1 MDPAAV
7 LERVLGDRRV
17 ARIMAILDTFGKAP
31 GGLLANG
38 LAFSTLFASIPT
50 LLLALG
56 LAGIVADDATVE
68 KISNAMIEA
77 FPPLADIIESSTL
90 AVNQG
95 AAITGLI
102 GLVGVIWAVSQL
114 YVTLDV
120 AFSRIFSAAPERDV
134 VRRTARGFLWVAILA
149 AAIIGLIVLASIA
162 TALDALLPGTF
173 PVAGTIVT
181 VLGSQPF
188 LLLATIGGVAL
199 LYRVMP
205 PSAPSLRTLLPPA
218 VVAGLAIWLLTQ
230 AFTFLAPRLVG
241 VAALAGSLATA
252 FIALAWLS
260 FLFQALLYGA
270 SWMKV
275 RNDDALARM
284 GAGSAVTGSG
294 DDPGSGDLGGA
305 APPAEAGG
313 GGE

>member
-17 ARIMAILDTFGKAP
+17 ARIMAVLDTFGKAP

-56 LAGIVADDATVE
+56 LAGLIAQGDQAVVE
-68 KISNAMIEA
+68 RISNALIEA
-77 FPPLADIIESSTL
+77 FPPLTEIIESSTL
-90 AVNQG
+90 AVSQG
-95 AAITGLI
+95 AVITGLI
-102 GLVGVIWAVSQL
+102 GLVGVVWTVSQL

-120 AFSRIFSAAPERDV
+120 AFSRIFSASPERDII
-134 VRRTARGFLWVAILA
+134 RRTARGFVWVAILA
-149 AAIIGLIVLASIA
+149 AAIIGLVVLASIA
-162 TALDALLPGTF
+162 TAFDALVPGTF
-173 PVAGTIVT
+173 PIAGTILSIV
-181 VLGSQPF
+181 GSQAF
-188 LLLATIGGVAL
+188 LLAATVAGVGV

-205 PSAPSLRTLLPPA
+205 PRPLSLRTLGPPA
-218 VVAGLAIWLLTQ
+218 IVAGLAIWLLTQ
-230 AFTFLAPRLVG
+230 AFAFLAPRLVG

-270 SWMKV
+270 AWVKV
-275 RNDDALARM
+275 REDERRAR
-284 GAGSAVTGSG
+284 
-294 DDPGSGDLGGA
+294 SGDLGGA
-305 APPAEAGG
+305 APATEPSG

>member
-17 ARIMAILDTFGKAP
+17 ARVMAVLDTFGKAP

-56 LAGIVADDATVE
+56 MAGFVATPDVVE
-68 KISNAMIEA
+68 KISDALIEA
-77 FPPLADIIESSTL
+77 FPPLADIITSSMV
-90 AVNQG
+90 AVSQG

-102 GLVGVIWAVSQL
+102 GLAGVIWTVSQL

-120 AFSRIFSAAPERDV
+120 AFSRIFSAIPERDV
-134 VRRTARGFLWVAILA
+134 IRRTARGFVWVAILA
-149 AAIIGLIVLASIA
+149 AAIISLIMLASIA
-162 TALDALLPGTF
+162 TAFDTLLPGSF
-173 PVAGTIVT
+173 PVAGTILSI
-181 VLGSQPF
+181 LGSQVF
-188 LLLATIGGVAL
+188 LLLATIGGVGL

-205 PSAPSLRTLLPPA
+205 PTPPTLGSLGLPA
-218 VVAGLAIWLLTQ
+218 ILAGLAIWLLTQ
-230 AFTFLAPRLVG
+230 AFAFLAPRLVG

-270 SWMKV
+270 AWVKV
-275 RNDDALARM
+275 REDERR
-284 GAGSAVTGSG
+284 VR
-294 DDPGSGDLGGA
+294 SGDLGGA
-305 APPAEAGG
+305 AAAAEPGG

>member
-1 MDPAAV
+1 MDLAPV

-56 LAGIVADDATVE
+56 LAGLIADETTVRKITDALI
-68 KISNAMIEA
+68 KA
-77 FPPLADIIESSTL
+77 FPPLTDIIESSMV
-90 AVNQG
+90 AVSQG
-95 AAITGLI
+95 AAVTGLI
-102 GLVGVIWAVSQL
+102 GLVGVIWTVSQL

-120 AFSRIFSAAPERDV
+120 AFSRIFAATPERDV
-134 VRRTARGFLWVAILA
+134 IKRTARGFLWVALLA
-149 AAIIGLIVLASIA
+149 ALIIGLIVLASVA

-173 PVAGTIVT
+173 PFAGTVLRIV
-181 VLGSQPF
+181 GSEGF
-188 LLLATIGGVAL
+188 LLVATIVGVGVV
-199 LYRVMP
+199 YRVMP
-205 PSAPSLRTLLPPA
+205 PRAPGLGTLAPPA
-218 VVAGLAIWLLTQ
+218 IVAGLAMWALTQ

-270 SWMKV
+270 AWVKV
-275 RNDDALARM
+275 RDDERR
-284 GAGSAVTGSG
+284 GRSG
-294 DDPGSGDLGGA
+294 GLGRPAPAAEPGGRGQ
-305 APPAEAGG
+305 
-313 GGE
+313 

>member
-1 MDPAAV
+1 MELAPV
-7 LERVLGDRRV
+7 LERILGDRRV

-56 LAGIVADDATVE
+56 LAGLIADEATVE
-68 KISNAMIEA
+68 KITDALIKA
-77 FPPLADIIESSTL
+77 VPPLTDIIESSVV

-95 AAITGLI
+95 AVVTGIIGLI
-102 GLVGVIWAVSQL
+102 GVIWTVSQL

-120 AFSRIFSAAPERDV
+120 AFSRIFAATPERDI
-134 VRRTARGFLWVAILA
+134 VRRTARGFLWVALLA
-149 AAIIGLIVLASIA
+149 ALIIGLIVLASVA
-162 TALDALLPGTF
+162 TALDALLPGSF
-173 PVAGTIVT
+173 PFAGTIVRI
-181 VLGSQPF
+181 VGSEWF
-188 LLLATIGGVAL
+188 LLVATIAGVGL

-205 PSAPSLRTLLPPA
+205 PRAPALRTLAPPA
-218 VVAGLAIWLLTQ
+218 LVAGLAMWFLTQ

-270 SWMKV
+270 AWVKI
-275 RNDDALARM
+275 RDDERRAR
-284 GAGSAVTGSG
+284 
-294 DDPGSGDLGGA
+294 SGDLGGPAPA
-305 APPAEAGG
+305 AEPGG